1 MGTLQRLFWRSTFN
15 PLIVFVA
22 ILLAFFAFRASAAER
37 VVLIA
42 LGVVLLIAQVWRIVV
57 RHKRGTDSEIDASP
71 AELL

>member
-42 LGVVLLIAQVWRIVV
+42 LGVVLVA
-57 RHKRGTDSEIDASP
+57 HRGAPQARRRFSD
-71 AELL
+71 